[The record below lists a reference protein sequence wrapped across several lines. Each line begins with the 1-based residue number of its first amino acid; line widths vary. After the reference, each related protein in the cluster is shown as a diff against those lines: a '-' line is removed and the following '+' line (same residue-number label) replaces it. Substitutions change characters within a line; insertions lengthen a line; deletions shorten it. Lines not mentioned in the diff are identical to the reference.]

1 MEIVFDACKNDYFID
16 GEIKKN
22 NSQQQSVESPPPP
35 MSCDWIR
42 YIQCWA
48 LKSDMVKGNY
58 KGMKVASN
66 LLKLCIKL

>member
-35 MSCDWIR
+35 PDE
-42 YIQCWA
+42 
-48 LKSDMVKGNY
+48 L
-58 KGMKVASN
+58 
-66 LLKLCIKL
+66 